1 MNITKNNSTAIIK
14 WGFYMGSRSNVTPL
28 LGDSNLIK
36 IERSE
41 FIQMDGIPMQN
52 TNLFD
57 FTIKE
62 GMHVRIYYENLFGM
76 SEEK

>member
-1 MNITKNNSTAIIK
+1 MDITKNHSTAIIK

-28 LGDSNLIK
+28 LGDGNLIN
-36 IERSE
+36 IGRNE
-41 FIQMDGIPMQN
+41 FIQMDGIPMHN
-52 TNLFD
+52 TNPFD

-62 GMHVRIYYENLFGM
+62 GMHVCIYYENLFGM